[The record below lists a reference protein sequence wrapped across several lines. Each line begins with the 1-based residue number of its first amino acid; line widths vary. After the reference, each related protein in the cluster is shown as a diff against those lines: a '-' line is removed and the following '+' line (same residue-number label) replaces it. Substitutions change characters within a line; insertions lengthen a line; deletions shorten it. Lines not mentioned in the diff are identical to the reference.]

1 MGENEQCKVS
11 DFGLFR
17 VLPPDDDDD
26 DDDDGETYVWHDRT
40 VVPLRWLAPES
51 IQHRKFSSASD
62 VWSFGVVQWEMYFPT
77 RLPYDDL
84 LDNVKCAVE
93 ICSGHRLSIPVEY
106 PPVIQRIMKACW
118 NSEPEKR
125 PSFLLISSLLTNLTE

>member
-17 VLPPDDDDD
+17 VLSPDEDYDD
-26 DDDDGETYVWHDRT
+26 ETYVCHDRT
-40 VVPLRWLAPES
+40 FVPVRWLAPES
-51 IQHRKFSSASD
+51 LKYKKFSSASD

-77 RLPYDDL
+77 RIPYDEL
-84 LDNVKCAVE
+84 PDNMKCTLE
-93 ICSGHRLSIPVEY
+93 ICGGHRLSIPEEY
-106 PPVIQRIMKACW
+106 PPMIQRIMKACW